1 MQLRCTGLAD
11 VEFAEDAARPG
22 AVYDA
27 VTAEAEAMT
36 KESELVIANPLWER
50 RWRYRAFQLMKTR
63 GLAVKLDKNFSYA
76 VLVSYSEVYNEKASR
91 EMRNAYTQE
100 VLTNSLGRF
109 STFSMLAFLVPRQ
122 PSGIKAELD
131 MQRQVSTERPPHS
144 VYQAHPAHQ

>member
-1 MQLRCTGLAD
+1 
-11 VEFAEDAARPG
+11 
-22 AVYDA
+22 
-27 VTAEAEAMT
+27 
-36 KESELVIANPLWER
+36 
-50 RWRYRAFQLMKTR
+50 MKTR